1 MWIAHHGILGMHW
14 GKRNGPPYPLGFGD
28 HSASEKKAG
37 WKKSL
42 KKTQKSNYK
51 TLKKNKN
58 SIGNNDITEM
68 VSKNV
73 SAERAASLKNAA
85 KNFSKAFDKY
95 DRQADKVFN
104 SARKTAYK
112 ETYDWFAKNEPEYL
126 KTIIKNNGGRK
137 DNLDDFHDFRKVFE
151 GTHDEHMLKLEKSN
165 SYDKNLKSNYEKAY
179 DDYVKEQKAVVDNF
193 LGKYGNKR
201 ISMFSKE
208 KYKDMVLKR
217 VNWSEIMNKKI
228 SPKVDK
234 NQSMINE
241 AKANKQ
247 IIAKQ
252 VAKELT
258 NDLIRWNKNGS
269 DTYMKGKDVNAVQK
283 QIEKQIAKNIN
294 DASNPFEFKDT
305 FNFGISG
312 IKNYSDYAPL
322 TIEYNPKTKKVTR
335 IDYT

>member
-1 MWIAHHGILGMHW
+1 MWYIAHHGILGQRH
-14 GKRNGPPYPLGFGD
+14 GVRNGPPYPLGSGD

-37 WKKSL
+37 WRKSL

-51 TLKKNKN
+51 ILKKNKN

-73 SAERAASLKNAA
+73 SAEGAASLKKAA
-85 KNFSKAFDKY
+85 KN
-95 DRQADKVFN
+95 
-104 SARKTAYK
+104 
-112 ETYDWFAKNEPEYL
+112 
-126 KTIIKNNGGRK
+126 
-137 DNLDDFHDFRKVFE
+137 
-151 GTHDEHMLKLEKSN
+151 
-165 SYDKNLKSNYEKAY
+165 KAY
-179 DDYVKEQKAVVDNF
+179 DDYVKKQRAVVDDF
-193 LGKYGNKR
+193 LGKYGDKR
-201 ISMFSKE
+201 VSMFSKE
-208 KYKDMVLKR
+208 KYKDMVLER
-217 VNWSEIMNKKI
+217 INWHEIMNKNT

-234 NQSMINE
+234 NSSMINE

-258 NDLIRWNKNGS
+258 NDLIRWSKDGS
-269 DTYMKGKDVNAVQK
+269 DTYMKGKDANAVQK

-305 FNFGISG
+305 FNFGIGG